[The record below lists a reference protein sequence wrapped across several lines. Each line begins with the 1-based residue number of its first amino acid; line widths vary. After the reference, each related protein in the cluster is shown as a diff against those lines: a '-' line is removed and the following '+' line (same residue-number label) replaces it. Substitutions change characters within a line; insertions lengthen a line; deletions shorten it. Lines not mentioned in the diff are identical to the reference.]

1 MRFKVP
7 ARQPESFRAS
17 ALYLAG
23 RVKGLSP
30 DRVEFVERRNLHTDD
45 PRSAA
50 AVMDATAQKSA
61 RCRQPAYHFIVTFD
75 PDDAAAGKV
84 TPELKRRVAQQVI
97 ERMGLTEHQL
107 LVYSHT
113 DTDHP
118 HLHFLV
124 NRVHPTKHI
133 AYDRHQDGRR
143 LTGIVQ
149 ELAREHGL
157 NILRNRE
164 YERQLGRE
172 VVEDLGPAPTDA
184 EYWRARREEREA
196 QRPFEKDAVT
206 DLRRRLKDDFI
217 RARDW
222 DDLAER
228 LAAKGITLERKGQ
241 GLVLTDGERFAKLSA
256 MGKGVRFHVL
266 EERYGESFDDHMA
279 RRAARIAE
287 RDRGKEDRAPDTS
300 GMAPAERRT
309 VEGMFDEEPDRG
321 SAEVAVRRFDQAD
334 MEFRYW
340 SQIEASYRSAAGK
353 VRYAERQQAFNEKQ
367 VHRDEAWLGKRSRSL
382 DEILG
387 KVYRDA
393 AKARALWDDLE
404 EKFGI
409 RDAERM
415 IEKDPFILGAV
426 RGIRLGDTRTTERR
440 EAKRYFRYI
449 VERRQRWRD
458 AKNRLEH
465 TRAEIER
472 ARQRVKL
479 AVREYELLQH
489 VAGSPQMLRETM
501 LEKIKARARALSRV
515 TERAIERSRLADER
529 REQLHR
535 AWRVAKEKRLE
546 RERKRERGRAFG
558 LDLDLFDK
566 Y

>member
-7 ARQPESFRAS
+7 ARQPESFRGS

-23 RVKGLSP
+23 QIKGLSP
-30 DRVEFVERRNLHTDD
+30 DRVEFVETRNLLTDD
-45 PRSAA
+45 PRAAA
-50 AVMDATAQKSA
+50 AVMDATAAKSV
-61 RCRQPAYHFIVTFD
+61 RCKQPAYHFMITFD
-75 PDDAAAGKV
+75 PKDAAAGKV
-84 TPELKRRVAQQVI
+84 TPEVKRKVAQQVI

-107 LVYSHT
+107 LVYSHR

-124 NRVHPTKHI
+124 NRVHPEKHV

-149 ELAREHGL
+149 ELAQEHGL

-164 YERQLGRE
+164 YERQLGRD
-172 VVEDLGPAPTDA
+172 VVEDFGPTVSDA
-184 EYWRARREEREA
+184 EYWQARREQREA
-196 QRPFEKDAVT
+196 QIPFAKDDIA

-222 DDLAER
+222 DDLAQR
-228 LAAKGITLERKGQ
+228 LADKGVTLERKGQ
-241 GLVLTDGERFAKLSA
+241 GLILTDGERFAKLSD
-256 MGKGVRFHVL
+256 MGKGVRFHAL
-266 EERYGESFDDHMA
+266 EERFAESFDDHMA
-279 RRAARIAE
+279 RQAARVAQ
-287 RDRGKEDRAPDTS
+287 RGRGKEEPTPDTS
-300 GMAPAERRT
+300 GMAPPERRT
-309 VEGMFDEEPDRG
+309 VEGMFDEEPDRDP
-321 SAEVAVRRFDQAD
+321 AEAAVRRFDAAD
-334 MEFRYW
+334 MDFRYW

-353 VRYAERQQAFNEKQ
+353 VRYAERQQSFAEKQ
-367 VHRDEAWLGKRSRSL
+367 VPRDEAWLQKRDRSL
-382 DEILG
+382 DDILG

-393 AKARALWDDLE
+393 AKARTLWDDLE

-426 RGIRLGDTRTTERR
+426 RGMRLGDTRTADRKEARRYYRYIIERR
-440 EAKRYFRYI
+440 R
-449 VERRQRWRD
+449 RWRD
-458 AKNRLEH
+458 AGNRLEH
-465 TRAEIER
+465 TRSEIEQ
-472 ARQRVKL
+472 ARRRVKQ
-479 AVREYELLQH
+479 AIRDYEMLQQI
-489 VAGSPQMLRETM
+489 AGSPQVLRDTM

-515 TERAIERSRLADER
+515 TEKAIQRSRLSDER

-535 AWRVAKEKRLE
+535 AWRLAKERRLE

>member
-7 ARQPESFRAS
+7 QRQPESFRAS

-45 PRSAA
+45 PRAAA

-61 RCRQPAYHFIVTFD
+61 RCKQPAYHFIITFD
-75 PDDAAAGKV
+75 PRDAAAGKV
-84 TPELKRRVAQQVI
+84 TPEVKRRVAREVI

-107 LVYSHT
+107 LVYSHK

-124 NRVHPTKHI
+124 NRIQPTQHV
-133 AYDRHQDGRR
+133 AFNRHQDGRK

-149 ELAREHGL
+149 ELALELGL
-157 NILRNRE
+157 NVLRNRDH
-164 YERQLGRE
+164 ERQLDRE
-172 VVEDLGPAPTDA
+172 VVEDFGPSVSDA

-196 QRPFEKDAVT
+196 QLPFGKDAVA

-222 DDLAER
+222 DDLAGR

-241 GLVLTDGERFAKLSA
+241 GLILTDGERFAKLSE
-256 MGKGVRFHVL
+256 MGKGVRFLVL
-266 EERYGESFDDHMA
+266 EQRFGESFDDHMA
-279 RRAARIAE
+279 RQAARVAQ
-287 RDRGKEDRAPDTS
+287 RDRNRDAAVPDTA
-300 GMAPAERRT
+300 GMAPADRRT
-309 VEGMFDEEPDRG
+309 VQGMFDEEPDRDP
-321 SAEVAVRRFDQAD
+321 AENAVRRLDEAD
-334 MEFRYW
+334 MDFRYW
-340 SQIEASYRSAAGK
+340 SQIEASYRTAAGK
-353 VRYAERQQAFNEKQ
+353 VRYAERQQSFSEKQ
-367 VHRDEAWLGKRSRSL
+367 VHRDEAWLGKRSQSL
-382 DEILG
+382 NDILG

-393 AKARALWDDLE
+393 AKARALWDELE
-404 EKFGI
+404 QKFGI

-426 RGIRLGDTRTTERR
+426 RGIRLGDTRTAERQ
-440 EAKRYFRYI
+440 EAKRYYRYI
-449 VERRQRWRD
+449 VERRRRWRD
-458 AKNRLEH
+458 AQNRLEH

-479 AVREYELLQH
+479 AVRDYEMLQQI
-489 VAGSPQMLRETM
+489 AGTPQVLREVV
-501 LEKIKARARALSRV
+501 LEKMKARARALARV
-515 TERAIERSRLADER
+515 TERAIERSRLSDER

-535 AWRVAKEKRLE
+535 AWRLAKERRLE

-558 LDLDLFDK
+558 LDLDLFDE
-566 Y
+566 